1 MTTSEH
7 LIRFDTYVKRHP
19 SLTVEEFHHTWTTS
33 HAQLLKTWLARHGVY
48 RYTLFHTPP
57 DVAKQYLG
65 QEHAGGGHV
74 MESFDGH
81 AEILLESW
89 DILGRLRADPYYV
102 EVVEPSE
109 VTLIDKAS
117 VVRRWSA
124 WNKSGAEATSSPFR
138 TVGIGIASCVFACPL
153 QHIAQTKPAK
163 RSTLPRCDVFV
174 HVTVFAF
181 LRSVL

>member
-1 MTTSEH
+1 MTTSKH

-57 DVAKQYLG
+57 DMAKPYLG
-65 QEHAGGGHV
+65 QEHDSGDHV
-74 MESFDGH
+74 MELFDGH

-117 VVRRWSA
+117 VVRRDMRR
-124 WNKSGAEATSSPFR
+124 SGLRKARLSTKPKATSSPFR
-138 TVGIGIASCVFACPL
+138 TVGIGIASCVFAFPL
-153 QHIAQTKPAK
+153 QHIAQTKP
-163 RSTLPRCDVFV
+163 S
-174 HVTVFAF
+174 
-181 LRSVL
+181 

>member
-1 MTTSEH
+1 MTTSKH

-19 SLTVEEFHHTWTTS
+19 SLTVEEFHH
-33 HAQLLKTWLARHGVY
+33 HAQLLKTWLARHWVY

-117 VVRRWSA
+117 VVRRVGYEEVWV
-124 WNKSGAEATSSPFR
+124 AEGKA
-138 TVGIGIASCVFACPL
+138 VD
-153 QHIAQTKPAK
+153 QTK
-163 RSTLPRCDVFV
+163 
-174 HVTVFAF
+174 FAHPDP
-181 LRSVL
+181 SHT

>member
-1 MTTSEH
+1 MTTSKH

-19 SLTVEEFHHTWTTS
+19 SLTMEEFHHTWTTS

-48 RYTLFHTPP
+48 RYTLFHTLP

-117 VVRRWSA
+117 VVRRVGYEEVWV
-124 WNKSGAEATSSPFR
+124 AEGKA
-138 TVGIGIASCVFACPL
+138 VD
-153 QHIAQTKPAK
+153 QTK
-163 RSTLPRCDVFV
+163 
-174 HVTVFAF
+174 FAHPDP
-181 LRSVL
+181 SHT